1 MVSTLNKMVAVTI
14 MFLAVCFMS
23 FGIADY
29 SQKNHIPER
38 FVAKI
43 EDIHPSIF
51 HVKVEKKKPIPT
63 HSDNLPR
70 PLTKEEMRCLAEN
83 IYFEARNQPI
93 VGQMAVAFVTL
104 NRWVS
109 EKFPSTVCGV
119 VKQRV
124 KHGCQFSWYCDGLP
138 DTIRDTDAFE
148 IASDVARQVVLGYNT
163 LITDP
168 THGALYYHANYVR
181 PYWRRHFERTV
192 QIASHIFYR
201 I

>member
-1 MVSTLNKMVAVTI
+1 MLNTLNKMVFFTI

-23 FGIADY
+23 FQIA
-29 SQKNHIPER
+29 NITHNNNIPER

-51 HVKVEKKKPIPT
+51 EVKPVKKKPPIT
-63 HSDNLPR
+63 HSAHLPR
-70 PLTKEEMRCLAEN
+70 SLTEEEMKCLADN
-83 IYFEARNQPI
+83 IYFEARNQPLI
-93 VGQMAVAFVTL
+93 GQKAVAFVTL

-109 EKFPSTVCGV
+109 ERFPNTVCGV

-124 KHGCQFSWYCDGLP
+124 KRGCQFSWYCDGLP
-138 DTIRDTDAFE
+138 DTIRDLNAYN
-148 IASDVARQVVLGYNT
+148 IALDVARRVVLGYNT
-163 LITDP
+163 KIVDP